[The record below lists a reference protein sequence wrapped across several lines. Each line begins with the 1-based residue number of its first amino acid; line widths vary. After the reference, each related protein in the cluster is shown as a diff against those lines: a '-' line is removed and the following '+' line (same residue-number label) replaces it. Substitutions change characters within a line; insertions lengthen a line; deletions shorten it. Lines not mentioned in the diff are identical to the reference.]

1 MAVLGLLLLAWA
13 MLPFVIAESGPK
25 GFDVISPLAFWSL
38 MAASAGLT
46 YAAWRSFKAAV
57 AACVRWA
64 LGIAVVTVTTLLVG
78 WNTVR
83 KPTGAQPVGGG
94 WHIVTDS
101 PGAEPRHAFYRRATI
116 GYSRVDAEVS
126 WFRLVDGDC
135 LVYAHEHLS
144 GDVWAVCGDL
154 ERVQVFEP
162 SLTRSSEATEVGVT
176 LTDFEYSEASVQTKT
191 FADIAAVARQQA
203 ARSN

>member
-1 MAVLGLLLLAWA
+1 MAVLGLLLFAWA

-38 MAASAGLT
+38 MAASAGLI
-46 YAAWRSFKAAV
+46 YVAWRSFKVAV
-57 AACVRWA
+57 AARVRWG

-83 KPTGAQPVGGG
+83 KPAGAEPLGGG

-101 PGAEPRHAFYRRATI
+101 RGTEPHHAFYRRATL

-135 LVYAHEHLS
+135 LVYAHASLG
-144 GDVWAVCGDL
+144 GDAWAVCGDL
-154 ERVQVFEP
+154 EPVQVFES
-162 SLTRSSEATEVGVT
+162 SLTRSTEATEVGVT
-176 LTDFEYSEASVQTKT
+176 LTDFEHPEASVQTKT

>member
-1 MAVLGLLLLAWA
+1 MAVLGLLLFGWA
-13 MLPFVIAESGPK
+13 MLPFLIAESGPK
-25 GFDVISPLAFWSL
+25 GFDVISPLVFWSL
-38 MAASAGLT
+38 TAASAVLM

-57 AACVRWA
+57 AARVRWV
-64 LGIAVVTVTTLLVG
+64 LGIALVTVTTLYVG

-83 KPTGAQPVGGG
+83 TPTGAQPAGGG

-101 PGAEPRHAFYRRATI
+101 RGSERQHALYRKATI

-135 LVYAHEHLS
+135 LVYAHAHLS
-144 GDVWAVCGDL
+144 GDAWAVCGDL
-154 ERVQVFEP
+154 EPVQVFES
-162 SLTRSSEATEVGVT
+162 SLTRSTEATEAGVT
-176 LTDFEYSEASVQTKT
+176 LTDFEHTEPSVQTKT